1 MDQRKVVMMDPREIR
16 LLCKKAAGSTAVTI
30 ADYNLR
36 SMQVSGA
43 SALRSLDYVTRLAG
57 AKTGMEVIEISG
69 VHYRGQLDALAAYT
83 DDLIDLARKMRTIC
97 LSASKRSE
105 S

>member
-1 MDQRKVVMMDPREIR
+1 MMMDPGDIR
-16 LLCKKAAGSTAVTI
+16 LLYKKAAGSTAVTI

-57 AKTGMEVIEISG
+57 AKTGMEVIEILG
-69 VHYRGQLDALAAYT
+69 VHYRNQLNALAAHT
-83 DDLIDLARKMRTIC
+83 DNLVDLARKMRTIC
-97 LSASKRSE
+97 LAPSKGSE